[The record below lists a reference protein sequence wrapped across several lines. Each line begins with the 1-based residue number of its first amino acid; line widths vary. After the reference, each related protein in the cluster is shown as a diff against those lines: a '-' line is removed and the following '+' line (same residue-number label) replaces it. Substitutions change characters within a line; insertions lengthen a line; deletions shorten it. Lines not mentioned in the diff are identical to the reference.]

1 MGPEQGP
8 LFLCLEEILIVIVI
22 QLNVTQNDELLACKD
37 TVIIFYEN
45 LCWKLWRLYLRVAK
59 TLFYLMYA
67 KYSNTLEGK

>member
-37 TVIIFYEN
+37 SYYF
-45 LCWKLWRLYLRVAK
+45 L
-59 TLFYLMYA
+59 
-67 KYSNTLEGK
+67 